1 MSLRVKKVMAWRVI
15 SFTVSMIINYFVFND
30 WDTSFWFTCFIMA
43 LFTVMHYYFEIGW
56 EHYVEKVEAS

>member
-1 MSLRVKKVMAWRVI
+1 MV
-15 SFTVSMIINYFVFND
+15 INYFVFND

>member
-1 MSLRVKKVMAWRVI
+1 
-15 SFTVSMIINYFVFND
+15 
-30 WDTSFWFTCFIMA
+30 MA